1 MVSSTTF
8 LLLLAST
15 LMTTYGRTLN
25 GPDQFI
31 PLLFSSVN
39 PDESSAIP
47 SPDGQGRVVSVVEQI
62 IKYVSSIRSSENFVE
77 NLVGRQKEIT
87 HKVKVLTF
95 LNKCFEMTHDVIQRE
110 IDRMI
115 GMPVSTLT
123 TVKKSSRTTSTPFTL
138 EELQQAQSK
147 VNEVLTSIEN
157 RMAALKAWIPPTMP
171 FLGFV

>member
-1 MVSSTTF
+1 M
-8 LLLLAST
+8 A
-15 LMTTYGRTLN
+15 
-25 GPDQFI
+25 
-31 PLLFSSVN
+31 
-39 PDESSAIP
+39 
-47 SPDGQGRVVSVVEQI
+47 
-62 IKYVSSIRSSENFVE
+62 
-77 NLVGRQKEIT
+77 

-115 GMPVSTLT
+115 GMPTSALT
-123 TVKKSSRTTSTPFTL
+123 AVKKSSRTTSTSFTL
-138 EELQQAQSK
+138 EELQQAQGK